1 MLKRIGAEESGKF
14 KAIASGTLPSG
25 KPVIVN
31 SDGTVSVVGESSVSQ
46 ALGTAV
52 TFENAYAI
60 NIAPVYDPTSQK
72 IVIAYRDVDNSNQ
85 GTAIVGTV
93 NASNNS
99 ISFGSPVVFET
110 GSTQSVSAAYDTDQ
124 QKVVV
129 AYRDGGNGN
138 RGTAIVGTVS
148 GTSISFGTA
157 VLFDADAITT
167 TTTIYDPNEQK
178 IVISYHDD
186 GNNSYGTSIVGTVSG
201 TSISFGSAVVFNA
214 GTTFYIS
221 SIYDTNAQK
230 VVIAYRDA
238 SNLDYGAAIVGTVSG
253 TSISFGTEVVFE
265 AAASN
270 YVKAIYDS
278 SNNKVV
284 IAYRDDGNSSYG
296 TAIVGTVSGTSIS
309 FGSPSVFESGGVT
322 NHISGAY
329 DANVGKVVIAYEDQ
343 ANSEYGTVV
352 SGTVS
357 GTSISF
363 DTPTVFSESQNASN
377 EVVYDANAKK
387 SVIFWRNQ
395 GNSNHGTS
403 IVFQASGTEANLTSE
418 NYIGMSKGGAV
429 ANTKGATVDIIGA
442 VNDEQSGL
450 TAGQQYYVQTDG
462 TIGTTADSPSV
473 LAGTAISA
481 TELLVK
487 T

>member
-238 SNLDYGAAIVGTVSG
+238 SNLS
-253 TSISFGTEVVFE
+253 
-265 AAASN
+265 
-270 YVKAIYDS
+270 
-278 SNNKVV
+278 
-284 IAYRDDGNSSYG
+284 
-296 TAIVGTVSGTSIS
+296 
-309 FGSPSVFESGGVT
+309 
-322 NHISGAY
+322 
-329 DANVGKVVIAYEDQ
+329 
-343 ANSEYGTVV
+343 
-352 SGTVS
+352 
-357 GTSISF
+357 
-363 DTPTVFSESQNASN
+363 
-377 EVVYDANAKK
+377 
-387 SVIFWRNQ
+387 
-395 GNSNHGTS
+395 
-403 IVFQASGTEANLTSE
+403 
-418 NYIGMSKGGAV
+418 
-429 ANTKGATVDIIGA
+429 
-442 VNDEQSGL
+442 
-450 TAGQQYYVQTDG
+450 
-462 TIGTTADSPSV
+462 
-473 LAGTAISA
+473 LA
-481 TELLVK
+481 L
-487 T
+487 